1 MGVVLIETSVGVE
14 LKTEPELDFLFLL
27 KIFGI
32 CFNFNRGIDP
42 KPLSDSDLP
51 SVGVKHCDDLIGWE
65 FELRP
70 EVEPEVEPE
79 VRSCDENWLRQFP
92 IGAQAKTGF
101 GFNTDDVTFWW
112 FIIDDSFWNSCLMT
126 TFVGKLEVEKLLC
139 WTTFGGFLLAT
150 VPTVFV
156 IFVPKALPILKK
168 AIFLETCT
176 FLQSNLYNIRPV
188 QIPHNVSALSWSR
201 EKWNKNLNDS
211 HAVWI
216 GLYFQ
221 NILRYF
227 RWFWTKNSRKIK
239 NYKLSEKFSH
249 IFWWKFCEIFGDFG
263 YFRMSNSRRAI
274 FSISSSN

>member
-32 CFNFNRGIDP
+32 CLNFNRGIDP
-42 KPLSDSDLP
+42 KPLSDNDLP

-65 FELRP
+65 FEV
-70 EVEPEVEPE
+70 EVIPEVEPE

-101 GFNTDDVTFWW
+101 GFNTDDVIFWW

-126 TFVGKLEVEKLLC
+126 TFVCKLEVDKLLF
-139 WTTFGGFLLAT
+139 WTTFGFGLLAT

-156 IFVPKALPILKK
+156 IFVPKALPILR
-168 AIFLETCT
+168 IQFIECSFLDKMKFYSPIHITHDQFRSFT
-176 FLQSNLYNIRPV
+176 MFLGLLEVVLRFV
-188 QIPHNVSALSWSR
+188 KEH
-201 EKWNKNLNDS
+201 KNLNDS
-211 HAVWI
+211 IVMWI

-221 NILRYF
+221 NILRNF
-227 RWFWTKNSRKIK
+227 CWFWTKNDENRPKSLVFLPRTNRDHFYHAFYVKR
-239 NYKLSEKFSH
+239 LESVHWSL
-249 IFWWKFCEIFGDFG
+249 
-263 YFRMSNSRRAI
+263 
-274 FSISSSN
+274 